1 MKFIIKKA
9 NFEQVRK
16 YVLESVSE
24 QASLFDSFLEGH
36 ILKSDFYI
44 IEVDGEVACTFG
56 IRDSE
61 MMSHFYI
68 VEKYRRYGQRLFE
81 TARKSDHITFA
92 YISTGDELFLSH
104 ALDRPKRIET
114 QAYFYKLAESVY
126 DPTSCVDGLELSLAT
141 SNDADMILSLSGDFF
156 EDIPTQIENKEIY
169 IGTIKDEVVS
179 FGIVERSKLYK
190 SVGSTG
196 MFVVEKHRIGG
207 IGRSTIIKLIQQ
219 LKNEGVIPIA
229 GCWYY
234 NHNSKKT
241 LESAGYYTQ
250 TRLIKVHL

>member
-1 MKFIIKKA
+1 M
-9 NFEQVRK
+9 
-16 YVLESVSE
+16 
-24 QASLFDSFLEGH
+24 
-36 ILKSDFYI
+36 
-44 IEVDGEVACTFG
+44 T
-56 IRDSE
+56 
-61 MMSHFYI
+61 
-68 VEKYRRYGQRLFE
+68 
-81 TARKSDHITFA
+81 
-92 YISTGDELFLSH
+92 
-104 ALDRPKRIET
+104 
-114 QAYFYKLAESVY
+114 
-126 DPTSCVDGLELSLAT
+126 
-141 SNDADMILSLSGDFF
+141 FF